1 MPRDASCY
9 GPPVSDSRPDMAAA
23 LTQPKICLFNMFT
36 AYVLSFMRLNLEL
49 VTEIPAL
56 TEGPQGFNDSE
67 LATALLSLSP

>member
-1 MPRDASCY
+1 
-9 GPPVSDSRPDMAAA
+9 
-23 LTQPKICLFNMFT
+23 MFT

>member
-1 MPRDASCY
+1 MMQGSG
-9 GPPVSDSRPDMAAA
+9 GPFRRRAGQTAAA